1 MTETIDI
8 GRIGPELKPAD
19 MAHAVSEVDVWFARE
34 VLPLEAA
41 IMQFL
46 RRNWRNSSETG
57 DLLQEIYANVYEAA
71 LKQIPESAKPFVFT
85 TARNLLIS
93 LVRREQ
99 VVPIETVADL
109 EALMVS
115 ADEPGPDRAAIARD
129 ELRRLQEAL
138 KLLPRRSQEAFMLR
152 HIDGL
157 SRQEIASRMGVAEQ
171 TVKWHL
177 SEGLR
182 ILADVLYGSHSDIRR
197 RA

>member
-1 MTETIDI
+1 MTEITDV
-8 GRIGPELKPAD
+8 GCNGTELKPAD
-19 MAHAVSEVDVWFARE
+19 MAHAVSEVDAWFARE

-46 RRNWRNSSETG
+46 RRNWRNGSEVS

-71 LKQIPESAKPFVFT
+71 LKQIPESAKPFVFM

-99 VVPIETVADL
+99 IVSIEAVSDL
-109 EALMVS
+109 EALMIS
-115 ADEPGPDRAAIARD
+115 AEEPGPDRTVIARD

-138 KLLPRRSQEAFMLR
+138 DLLPRRSREAFMLR

-157 SRQEIASRMGVAEQ
+157 SRHDIAVRMGVAEH

-182 ILADVLYGSHSDIRR
+182 VLADALYGSHNDARK